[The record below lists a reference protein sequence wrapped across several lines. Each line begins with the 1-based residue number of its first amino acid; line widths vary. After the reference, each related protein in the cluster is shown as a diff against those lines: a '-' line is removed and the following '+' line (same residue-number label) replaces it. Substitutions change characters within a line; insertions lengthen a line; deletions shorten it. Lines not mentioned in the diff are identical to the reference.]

1 MKKLTLKSFFGSIL
15 IDQLTVFGTIISITY
30 FTRISFGLD
39 NNESIYFALGLSPH
53 LLIGYLFYTYSAPF
67 NSRGLLSRIF
77 LPFAGVIVFFYFW
90 VIVKFGNSS
99 QIKFATYVYVI
110 EIFVYALVV
119 RFDIFL
125 YGLKR
130 RGNKVGSFVSG
141 LAVDKII
148 SKNSDEGVDGWE
160 STKDQSDDV
169 DKDSSGIEM
178 VIDSLNKTMHEFKDG
193 AKTSLLAITIIVIA
207 GIMASYGVDLFNK
220 YENIR
225 QLNARASEVG
235 RLLKQVDIKGVIDKD
250 SVARIVN
257 EYAQFHKS
265 YAETLL
271 HIEEQSKTSWP
282 DIAMRITI
290 AALTL
295 FLVQVFF
302 HIYKYNKMREA
313 AMQSKLDVLILFD
326 DPKADL
332 NTLRTE
338 LLAKLGSDP
347 RFDRSPPTMIDQ
359 AANALRSR
367 Q

>member
-1 MKKLTLKSFFGSIL
+1 
-15 IDQLTVFGTIISITY
+15 
-30 FTRISFGLD
+30 
-39 NNESIYFALGLSPH
+39 
-53 LLIGYLFYTYSAPF
+53 
-67 NSRGLLSRIF
+67 
-77 LPFAGVIVFFYFW
+77 
-90 VIVKFGNSS
+90 
-99 QIKFATYVYVI
+99 
-110 EIFVYALVV
+110 
-119 RFDIFL
+119 
-125 YGLKR
+125 
-130 RGNKVGSFVSG
+130 
-141 LAVDKII
+141 
-148 SKNSDEGVDGWE
+148 
-160 STKDQSDDV
+160 
-169 DKDSSGIEM
+169 M
-178 VIDSLNKTMHEFKDG
+178 VIDSLTKTMHEFKDG
-193 AKTSLLAITIIVIA
+193 AKTSLLAITIIVVA

-235 RLLKQVDIKGVIDKD
+235 RLLNQVDMKGVIDKD
-250 SVARIVN
+250 SVARIVK

-271 HIEEQSKTSWP
+271 HIEEQSKTSWT

-313 AMQSKLDVLILFD
+313 ALQSKLDVLILFD

-332 NTLRTE
+332 NTLRAE